1 MIFHIQVILF
11 EESQIG
17 YALKRSSQLVRNSW
31 WRIIGIIILIIF
43 VSYIIV
49 LILKVSVAFILVFM
63 NLAGN
68 TNLRNII
75 EWASMNNVLDSNN
88 IFFYAFMTCIDL
100 ILTSL
105 VFPIWSI
112 GITLLYIDRRIRI
125 DGEHIALVE

>member
-31 WRIIGIIILIIF
+31 WRIIGITILIIF

-75 EWASMNNVLDSNN
+75 EWAGMNNVLDSNN